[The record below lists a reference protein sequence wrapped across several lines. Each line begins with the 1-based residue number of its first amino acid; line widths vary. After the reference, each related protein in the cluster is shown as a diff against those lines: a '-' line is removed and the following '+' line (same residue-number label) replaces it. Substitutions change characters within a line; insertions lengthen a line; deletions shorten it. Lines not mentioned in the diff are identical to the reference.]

1 MGAVPAGESA
11 AESELPEADE
21 ADILEE
27 RGRDYKRDEKGRFA
41 GGGGG
46 GRRSKSAAGK
56 GSTKS
61 RKAATIELDN
71 DRYTIAAPKISK
83 FLLKPGAKHSAE
95 FFDVGY
101 SEQDAMKLNA
111 DIYQQ
116 FNKSLK
122 TDVRIADNGA
132 ECFSIFMEL
141 GTKTKKTF
149 RTVWEQDLESEKPRL
164 ITAHR
169 EDKKK

>member
-56 GSTKS
+56 VSTTK
-61 RKAATIELDN
+61 ELL
-71 DRYTIAAPKISK
+71 RLPQVAS
-83 FLLKPGAKHSAE
+83 SA
-95 FFDVGY
+95 V
-101 SEQDAMKLNA
+101 
-111 DIYQQ
+111 I
-116 FNKSLK
+116 
-122 TDVRIADNGA
+122 
-132 ECFSIFMEL
+132 
-141 GTKTKKTF
+141 
-149 RTVWEQDLESEKPRL
+149 
-164 ITAHR
+164 
-169 EDKKK
+169 